1 MPRALNGKKS
11 EPDIER
17 REQDILDRRADAAWE
32 YRSRNREAVNA
43 RARLRMRRRR
53 EELQTAPAAVRLEKE
68 AKARQ
73 YRRNY
78 RERNR
83 PVPRPVKSA
92 SPTKAAK
99 TSETRT
105 KMSKATT
112 TDHAKSSHASR
123 DKTPALRRSERG
135 LFEVAPPAGFEPCE
149 ISKYLGANFKDHL
162 TFSRVRNKTYWILFS
177 GPNQG
182 VYSLKV
188 TCLAAKKAAD
198 NEEDV
203 IGALETWEEVLRAWA
218 AHCFHRHGKCAIH
231 TQACVSGR
239 CAAHAPSARAGTSTT
254 IKVVR
259 VKREAIVKIEP
270 GVKLEAGVKQ
280 ENTLVTAPRPATA
293 PRPKRTVE
301 RAAPPSYTPIPET
314 DSDSDGLPAGS
325 APLFDP
331 DSPES
336 APPAR
341 LPSYDPDAPRHP
353 LESLAHRHPLESLA
367 PTRPARVLAG
377 LNLGLRELQV
387 SRVASRAS
395 RESRDADAFKQV
407 GTGPVQVVLGWEA
420 ATKYARELVEEAEVE
435 VENGKGDGKGK
446 GKASGGMDI
455 DS

>member
-1 MPRALNGKKS
+1 MLPTA
-11 EPDIER
+11 I
-17 REQDILDRRADAAWE
+17 
-32 YRSRNREAVNA
+32 SRLA
-43 RARLRMRRRR
+43 
-53 EELQTAPAAVRLEKE
+53 
-68 AKARQ
+68 
-73 YRRNY
+73 
-78 RERNR
+78 
-83 PVPRPVKSA
+83 
-92 SPTKAAK
+92 
-99 TSETRT
+99 
-105 KMSKATT
+105 
-112 TDHAKSSHASR
+112 
-123 DKTPALRRSERG
+123 
-135 LFEVAPPAGFEPCE
+135 APPAGFEPCE
-149 ISKYLGANFKDHL
+149 IPKYLGANFKDHL

-188 TCLAAKKAAD
+188 TCLAAKEAAD

-280 ENTLVTAPRPATA
+280 ENTLATPPRPATA

-341 LPSYDPDAPRHP
+341 LPSYDPDAPVHNPSALTPSRLSRSP
-353 LESLAHRHPLESLA
+353 SRAA
-367 PTRPARVLAG
+367 TPARISRSYSTGPGPSRSQSGA
-377 LNLGLRELQV
+377 LGASSVARGVSSISRV
-387 SRVASRAS
+387 SRVRGVAGGGQGSTSTASVDDAFYVDARGAIHHS
-395 RESRDADAFKQV
+395 SADAFKQV
-407 GTGPVQVVLGWEA
+407 GAGPVQVVLGWEA

-435 VENGKGDGKGK
+435 VEDGKGNGKGK
-446 GKASGGMDI
+446 GKAKNARKGQTAPHETVDWLQWKLLKQRGKKKTKKRAKALLRLRELRARDDAGSTHESDGGDTSRTTEDLI
-455 DS
+455 DEADWREAVGKEWRFYVGL